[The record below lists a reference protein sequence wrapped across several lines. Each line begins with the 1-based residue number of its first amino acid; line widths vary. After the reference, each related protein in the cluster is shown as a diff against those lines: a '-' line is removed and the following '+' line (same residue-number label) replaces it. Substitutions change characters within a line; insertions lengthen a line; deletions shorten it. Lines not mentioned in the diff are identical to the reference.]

1 MPPTDRATILAR
13 LRDTIQSGKP
23 ILGAGAGIGLSA
35 KFIEKGGADLIL
47 VYNSGRF
54 RMAGRGSLAG
64 MMPYGDANAIVVEMV
79 GALPL
84 ILLSIPGIR
93 PGKMYNIEAREV
105 LPVVQNTPVLAG
117 VCATDPYRNIPN
129 FLQDLKALGFCG
141 VQNFPTVGLIDGNF
155 RRDLEATGMSY
166 EMEVAMIRT
175 ARQMD
180 LVTTPYVFNID
191 EGVRMTKAGADVV
204 VVHLGLTTGGS
215 IGAEG
220 RQGRSLDDCIRVVQE
235 VRDACVEVNPD
246 VIVLCHGGPISGV
259 EDTRYVLERVH
270 GVHGFF
276 GASSMER
283 LPVETAIQENA
294 LAFKNIRISGQR

>member
-1 MPPTDRATILAR
+1 M
-13 LRDTIQSGKP
+13 
-23 ILGAGAGIGLSA
+23 
-35 KFIEKGGADLIL
+35 
-47 VYNSGRF
+47 
-54 RMAGRGSLAG
+54 
-64 MMPYGDANAIVVEMV
+64 
-79 GALPL
+79 
-84 ILLSIPGIR
+84 
-93 PGKMYNIEAREV
+93 
-105 LPVVQNTPVLAG
+105 QNTPVLAG

-220 RQGRSLDDCIRVVQE
+220 RQGRSLDDCIGVVQE

-246 VIVLCHGGPISGV
+246 VIVLCHGGPVSGEWQVYFLGLHADHCIPYQASKTRAMFWKECMAFMDFSAQAAWRDCQSRPPSKKMHWRSKISG
-259 EDTRYVLERVH
+259 
-270 GVHGFF
+270 
-276 GASSMER
+276 
-283 LPVETAIQENA
+283 
-294 LAFKNIRISGQR
+294 